1 MEGARKREL
10 SISSRKWGTGRVGG
24 TSRGCLST
32 QLRASF
38 VKWLQT
44 SGSNLKVRLLWD
56 WDWDFNIPSF
66 INDSGSQEVNLLVSA
81 LCLLI
86 CLFMVLNTQ
95 ATEMDFL
102 VFIRTWSLVGNMQI
116 SKSCG
121 KWLNLPHLNMLA
133 ATRKGSIGLHIGW
146 SVSGQH
152 ELFFEWSVSLGG
164 MSSHV
169 LSMIGGCIREGKS
182 KFSSCQFHFFSLYT
196 FHHIITK
203 GSQSEWSKS
212 KFESLVEAS
221 ICWV

>member
-32 QLRASF
+32 QLRVSF

-121 KWLNLPHLNMLA
+121 KWLNLPLLNMP

-146 SVSGQH
+146 SAG
-152 ELFFEWSVSLGG
+152 
-164 MSSHV
+164 
-169 LSMIGGCIREGKS
+169 
-182 KFSSCQFHFFSLYT
+182 
-196 FHHIITK
+196 
-203 GSQSEWSKS
+203 
-212 KFESLVEAS
+212 
-221 ICWV
+221 